1 MQDTISV
8 SCKAHR
14 ISITTYKTKTQYHL
28 ADISLRLYKIKLSLH
43 IANHA
48 EYKGDNDHPQ
58 YIKQHYL
65 EKTF

>member
-14 ISITTYKTKTQYHL
+14 TSITTYKTKTQYHL
-28 ADISLRLYKIKLSLH
+28 ADVSLRLYKIKLSLH

-48 EYKGDNDHPQ
+48 E
-58 YIKQHYL
+58 
-65 EKTF
+65 